1 MPIRHPIDNARK
13 IGPHGVADKA
23 VDDALDRAG
32 GALDCEL
39 GLSFGGKTIGDL
51 AAAEGRATAPG
62 TAVRYGLF
70 IKLDEAS

>member
-1 MPIRHPIDNARK
+1 MPIDNALERK

-39 GLSFGGKTIGDL
+39 GRAL
-51 AAAEGRATAPG
+51 AARPSAILPLLKAELPPG

-70 IKLDEAS
+70 IKFDEAS